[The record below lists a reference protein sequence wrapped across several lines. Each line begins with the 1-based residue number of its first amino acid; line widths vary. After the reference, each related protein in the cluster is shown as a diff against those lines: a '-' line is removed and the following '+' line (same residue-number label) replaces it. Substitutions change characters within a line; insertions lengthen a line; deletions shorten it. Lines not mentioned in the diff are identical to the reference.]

1 MLNFMIADDI
11 VHFPSK
17 PCARAPTLR
26 PKRHNFINRIIAELA
41 VIPELR
47 CLSRAAGG
55 LLCHF
60 CRRSGGFRLIL
71 GQTHAAAEWAGALWP
86 SNQHHAAAIAL
97 PQIWIGG

>member
-1 MLNFMIADDI
+1 MPNFTITDDI

-17 PCARAPTLR
+17 TLRSTPTLR
-26 PKRHNFINRIIAELA
+26 PKRHNFTNRIIAELA

-60 CRRSGGFRLIL
+60 CRMSSGFRLIF
-71 GQTHAAAEWAGALWP
+71 GQARCGRRISATLPPSAATNMDRWLMRR
-86 SNQHHAAAIAL
+86 S
-97 PQIWIGG
+97 